1 MAKQGWEVTG
11 LGRTGEGVH
20 GAHTRIYPVPC
31 APPPLSSPAHM
42 SREAGL
48 LSELAISMEVYAK
61 KNVGMNFAIVSSGLA
76 WV

>member
-1 MAKQGWEVTG
+1 MAKHGWEGTG
-11 LGRTGEGVH
+11 WGRTGEGVH
-20 GAHTRIYPVPC
+20 EAHTRIYPVPAC
-31 APPPLSSPAHM
+31 PPPVHM

-48 LSELAISMEVYAK
+48 LSELAISLEVYAK